1 MTGRPYQSTCRQCGA
16 PRDPELSTALCRN
29 CRNANQR
36 AERAVKRL
44 AVRRG
49 AIAADTNHQR
59 ARNMREAYAR
69 LGLEAGAVWKRAL
82 E

>member
-16 PRDPELSTALCRN
+16 PRDPALPTALCRN

-36 AERAVKRL
+36 ASRQRAK
-44 AVRRG
+44 AGGRG
-49 AIAADTNHQR
+49 AVAADTNHRR
-59 ARNMREAYAR
+59 ARDLREAYAR

-82 E
+82 S